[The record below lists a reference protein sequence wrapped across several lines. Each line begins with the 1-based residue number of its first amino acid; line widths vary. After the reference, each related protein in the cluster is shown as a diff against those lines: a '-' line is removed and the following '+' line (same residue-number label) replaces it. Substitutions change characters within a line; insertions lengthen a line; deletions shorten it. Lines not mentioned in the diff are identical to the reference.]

1 VLTFE
6 VPEAVIS
13 RRGPVRPTDAETCTV
28 VWLWGEQDLAT
39 LAALSDTLARAVTSD
54 DADVVVDLS
63 DVLFMD
69 AATLGTIVAARNQL
83 RSQSRN
89 LTLRAPSSSAD
100 RVLRLCGLTDLTV
113 EFSATSTT
121 QTAGR

>member
-13 RRGPVRPTDAETCTV
+13 RRGPVRPTYEETCTV

-39 LAALSDTLARAVTSD
+39 LAALSDTLSRALTLD

-69 AATLGTIVAARNQL
+69 AGTLGSIVAARNQL
-83 RSQSRN
+83 RSQSRS

-100 RVLRLCGLTDLTV
+100 RLLRLCGLTNLTA
-113 EFSATSTT
+113 EFPATSTT
-121 QTAGR
+121 QTASR